1 MNITAANKL
10 LVMAAGDPMQPEAQ
24 VLLYTVIVFLIL
36 LGLLWKFAWGPLM
49 QALQEREDRI
59 NKRISDADSKL
70 KEAEAKV
77 AEYERKI
84 SHAKEEAAE
93 IIAEGKRDVEKVRE
107 EIQAAANTEAQRT
120 LERAKRE
127 IELAKDAAVQELRDR
142 LVDLTAEMAARVIE
156 REVKPEDHRRFVEE
170 AIGQVDKAR

>member
-1 MNITAANKL
+1 MTAT
-10 LVMAAGDPMQPEAQ
+10 LVDHAVVLGAGNFLMPEAQ
-24 VLLYTVIVFLIL
+24 VLLYTVIVFLAL

-59 NKRISDADSKL
+59 AKRISDADSKL

-156 REVKPEDHRRFVEE
+156 REVKPADHKRFVEE
-170 AIGQVDKAR
+170 AIGQVEKAR